1 MTAVKKSSSNNLQEL
16 LNKANTLPKES
27 GCYLMKNSADEII
40 YVGKAKNLKN
50 RVTSYF
56 NSSEKSAKTH
66 VLVKHIKD
74 FDFIVTNS
82 DAESYVLENNLI
94 KDNMPKYNIRLKD
107 DKSYPYVL
115 INKNSSF
122 PRLLY
127 KRRPKRSKNID
138 LYGPY
143 PTGSNISY
151 ILRLLTKSFSLRDCS
166 DNEFKS
172 RKTPCILYQMNQC
185 SAPCVDLISPSD
197 YETDL
202 NNALN
207 FLKGERL
214 AKKSYEILEQKMLES
229 AKDELFEKAASI
241 RDQLV
246 QLDSFMSTSFKQDVE
261 FLHEKDMDVI
271 SYYVGDKDV
280 DISIYLVRHGN
291 LLGQRNFYFSTLDLF
306 DDIQTEVVQYVL
318 QYYAQNDEVLPS
330 SIFLSTEDEH
340 SSNFEIALNNILA
353 KDKKIQVFNRSDKY
367 KSLENMVQTHA
378 KEAQRVRLENEQ
390 SVYVGLNKLKD
401 LLKLKTRPR
410 TLECYDVA
418 IWQGKSPTASQIV
431 FHDGVADKSR
441 YRHYG
446 LTELPEGNNDYAM
459 MREVF
464 ERRIKYKN
472 FPDVFVVDGGTGQV
486 NTVKKVLE
494 ELRVDIPVVGIAKS
508 KDLKKVPSRVEIDK
522 SDERLIIP
530 GRSNPYILK
539 KNMSLFRIIV
549 QMRDEAHRFSRRL
562 HHKKE
567 HRRTIKSWVDDVKG
581 INEKVRSNILK
592 NQKVE
597 FDSLKSMSQDQ
608 LKQALGID
616 ENRHLKAIQEYLKN
630 FIN

>member
-1 MTAVKKSSSNNLQEL
+1 
-16 LNKANTLPKES
+16 
-27 GCYLMKNSADEII
+27 MKNSNNEII

-66 VLVKHIKD
+66 VLVKHIRS

-107 DKSYPYVL
+107 DKTYPYVL
-115 INKNSSF
+115 INKNNNF

-127 KRRPKRSKNID
+127 KRRPKRSKNIE

-143 PTGSNISY
+143 PTGSNISS

-172 RKTPCILYQMNQC
+172 RKTPCILHQMNQC
-185 SAPCVDLISPSD
+185 TAPCVDLISKVD
-197 YETDL
+197 YEKDL

-214 AKKSYEILEQKMLES
+214 AKKSYAILEEKMFES
-229 AKDELFEKAASI
+229 ANNELFEKAASI
-241 RDQLV
+241 RDQLAE
-246 QLDSFMSTSFKQDVE
+246 LENFMSTSFKQDVE

-271 SYYVGDKDV
+271 SYFVGDKDV

-291 LLGQRNFYFSTLDLF
+291 LLGQRNFYFSASDLF
-306 DDIQTEVVQYVL
+306 DDVENEVVQYIL
-318 QYYAQNDEVLPS
+318 QYYSQHDEVLPT
-330 SIFLSTEDEH
+330 SIFLSVENEQ
-340 SSNFEIALNNILA
+340 SSNFEIALNNILN
-353 KDKKIQVFNRSDKY
+353 KDKKIQVFNKSEKY
-367 KSLENMVQTHA
+367 KSLENMVKTHA
-378 KEAQRVRLENEQ
+378 KEAQRVRQENEQ
-390 SVYVGLNKLKD
+390 SVYVGLNKLKE

-418 IWQGKSPTASQIV
+418 IWQGKSPTAAQIV

-464 ERRIKYKN
+464 ERRIKYQN
-472 FPDVFVVDGGTGQV
+472 LPDVFIVDGGTGQV
-486 NTVKKVLE
+486 NTVRKVLE
-494 ELRVDIPVVGIAKS
+494 ELQVNIPVVGIAKS
-508 KDLKKVPSRVEIDK
+508 KDLKKIPSRVEIDK

-567 HRRTIKSWVDDVKG
+567 HKRTITSWVDDVKG
-581 INEKVRSNILK
+581 INDKVRSEILI

-597 FDSLKSMSQDQ
+597 FDLLKNMDIDE
-608 LKQALGID
+608 LKKALKID
-616 ENRHLKAIQEYLKN
+616 ENRHLRAVHDYLKN